1 MTRLTASNL
10 VRAIA
15 NLPRNV
21 AFNYAFERNS
31 AKIEVVNIEGPE
43 GPIRVKT
50 YDPSK
55 DQANNFV
62 KAKSLSTPMIW
73 RAANALSTRQPINF
87 DQLYHG
93 SGNTRSVL
101 EALLALTPEFSM
113 CRPKRMETRGDTI
126 LVSESGTKHIWW
138 RPDTL
143 HKNGEFFWDETEVII
158 SELQASHVSYSNV
171 DISSRGDLER
181 HEIAKS
187 APEGIQRQHAQ
198 IQIAL
203 IAIGRALK
211 FKTSVA
217 VQDQAITFEGK
228 RLIEMEGVV
237 RHLTDLTQISAFPA
251 AITKIRDV
259 DVVWFKNGT
268 LMPAA
273 LEIEH
278 TTGIKSGLDRLK
290 GLQDVLPPYPVRY
303 VIVADDS
310 ERERVVAFSNEE
322 RFKPLNV
329 RYFSYSA
336 VEELYSLCERR
347 ELKGVTEAFLDS
359 FMEPVLV

>member
-15 NLPRNV
+15 KLSTNV
-21 AFNYAFERNS
+21 AYNYASDTNVR
-31 AKIEVVNIEGPE
+31 KIEIVGIEGPE
-43 GPIRVKT
+43 GPIRVKA
-50 YDPSK
+50 YDP
-55 DQANNFV
+55 NNGETPGLTR
-62 KAKSLSTPMIW
+62 AKSISTAMLW
-73 RAANALSTRQPINF
+73 RAANALSTKQPINL
-87 DQLYHG
+87 DQLFHG

-113 CRPKRMETRGDTI
+113 CRPRRLEKYGDTT
-126 LVSESGTKHIWW
+126 VSKDGTKHIWW
-138 RPDTL
+138 RPEHP
-143 HKNGEFFWDETEVII
+143 HKAGVVNWIETEIVI
-158 SELQASHVSYSNV
+158 SELQASQVSYGDVDLSAFSDLKNV
-171 DISSRGDLER
+171 
-181 HEIAKS
+181 HVHAS
-187 APEGIQRQHAQ
+187 APIGVQRRHAQ

-217 VQDQAITFEGK
+217 VQDQAILYEGQ
-228 RLIEMEGVV
+228 RLIEMDGVV
-237 RHLTDLTQISAFPA
+237 KHLGDLTQISAHPA
-251 AITKIRDV
+251 AIKSVRDI
-259 DVVWFKNGT
+259 DVVWFKNGS

-290 GLQDVLPPYPVRY
+290 GLQDIIPGQNVRY
-303 VIVADDS
+303 VIVADDA
-310 ERERVVAFSNEE
+310 EREKVVRYANEE
-322 RFKPLNV
+322 RFKSLNI

-336 VEELYSLCERR
+336 VEELYSLCDRR

-359 FMEPVLV
+359 FMEPVLI